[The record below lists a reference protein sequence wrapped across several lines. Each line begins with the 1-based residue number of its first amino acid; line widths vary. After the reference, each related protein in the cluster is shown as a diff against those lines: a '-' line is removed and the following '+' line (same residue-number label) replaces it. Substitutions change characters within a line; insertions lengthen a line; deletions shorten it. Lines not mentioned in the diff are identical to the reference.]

1 VRVWLC
7 QWLNRTDTLI
17 CHKAPNLIQAL
28 EGLRKNHAPEDH
40 NVIMKLYRQL
50 YGLKL
55 GQREDPIALVNRA
68 QDIATQLSS
77 MNQNVAET
85 QVTSAIVDALE
96 KNPVHE
102 TTIKTM
108 LTMGGEI
115 TISRLLN
122 AFQNSWDP

>member
-1 VRVWLC
+1 
-7 QWLNRTDTLI
+7 
-17 CHKAPNLIQAL
+17 
-28 EGLRKNHAPEDH
+28 
-40 NVIMKLYRQL
+40 MKLYRQL

-108 LTMGGEI
+108 LTMGGE
-115 TISRLLN
+115 SP
-122 AFQNSWDP
+122 FPDC